1 MIKFLPVN
9 IALVHPIVIFKA
21 DKVPAVSRTWLHQ
34 LQLRQVLS
42 PVISLLQNSIFRAI
56 NQMEKF
62 EPITAKVMPLPM
74 KDIDTDMIIP
84 AQFLTSVSREGYGKN
99 LFRRLRD
106 KDPQF
111 PLNQEKY
118 KDAGIIV
125 ADSNFGCG
133 SSREHAVWAIL
144 DAGFRGI
151 IAKSFADIFYN
162 NSAKNG
168 LILVTLPER
177 VIDNFL
183 STARQDLL
191 TLTVDLEQQKV
202 HAPNQQTF
210 SFEYDP
216 FRRHC
221 ILNGL
226 DDIDYILSMKDEIS
240 KFRQQQTA
248 QQFVSTIIR
257 NN

>member
-1 MIKFLPVN
+1 
-9 IALVHPIVIFKA
+9 
-21 DKVPAVSRTWLHQ
+21 
-34 LQLRQVLS
+34 
-42 PVISLLQNSIFRAI
+42 
-56 NQMEKF
+56 MEKF
-62 EPITAKVMPLPM
+62 KSITAKVMPLPM

-84 AQFLTSVSREGYGKN
+84 AQFLTSISREGYGQN

-106 KDPQF
+106 KDAQF

-125 ADSNFGCG
+125 ADNNFGCG

-144 DAGFRGI
+144 DADFRAI

-168 LILVTLPER
+168 LILVTLPEK
-177 VIDNFL
+177 VVDNFL
-183 STARQDLL
+183 SLAKPGDLS
-191 TLTVDLEQQKV
+191 LTVDLDQQKV
-202 HAPNQQTF
+202 FAPNQQSF
-210 SFEYDP
+210 SFDYDP

-226 DDIDYILSMKDEIS
+226 DDIDYILSAQEDIA
-240 KFRQQQTA
+240 KFRQSQHHPI
-248 QQFVSTIIR
+248 STTVI